1 MKTRKEVIAEIEREY
16 ETLNSEE
23 KAEVRAYIAKLKS
36 AKKS

>member
-23 KAEVRAYIAKLKS
+23 KAEVRAYIAKLKND
-36 AKKS
+36 KKS

>member
-1 MKTRKEVIAEIEREY
+1 MTTRKEIIAEIEREY

>member
-1 MKTRKEVIAEIEREY
+1 MKTRKEIIAEIEREY

-23 KAEVRAYIAKLKS
+23 KAEVRAYIANLKS